1 MTATIEAPL
10 PAGGDTHAPPRII
23 RTGMALLSAQSVS
36 WIASLG
42 SVLIVPRYLGAD
54 SYGLYAT
61 AMTAT
66 LLAGL
71 GASFG
76 ASRVVLRE
84 TAREPG
90 AAANIAAHTAAVRLL
105 IWCAVALVGL
115 PAAWLLIDRPHALV
129 VVTLMGGAAA
139 LSTFGDIALAALQA
153 QHALGRAALMRSGI
167 LVAAQTVTCI
177 LVVAGFGV
185 GSVAALALLS
195 AAVTTATTIWLF
207 WRRFAAPLRWSASR
221 ALQLGAA
228 GAPLLAVDI
237 AVTVYTGAGTL
248 VLAATAGTVEVG
260 PYALAWRLVGVPT
273 FVLGIVAGATFPS
286 LAAAHHDPARFRPLL
301 ANALRVLIAATVPM
315 AAGLVLLAPD
325 VVRLVGGDE
334 YADAVP
340 VTRIVGSVL
349 PVMAMNTVLGMAALA
364 IDRQRAW
371 AAVTASLAA
380 ANLGLTYIAVRAAAA
395 AWGSGATGAA
405 IVPATLELI
414 MTTSALMLL
423 GRYCPRAALARVV
436 ARTLVATAPMALVTL
451 LAHRTAGIVAAVPA
465 GAATYAV
472 AAVALHLV
480 SRSDA
485 SLLVAALRRRGGAAA
500 GASVSA

>member
-228 GAPLLAVDI
+228 GAPLLA
-237 AVTVYTGAGTL
+237 L